1 MCLIDLREEG
11 VGGGI
16 GRETTIYRENFP
28 EKAV

>member
-11 VGGGI
+11 WV